1 MNCSSGP
8 RGGRR
13 DDTDADACTHTYTA
27 TLTLMMHQ
35 RLNSNMLHL
44 TTSLH
49 NHLSGSELPASKT
62 WQAGDYTVH
71 KRKRKWQNILLS
83 DDLECRL
90 RKLTPTCITQLNFRA
105 SVSNFHTTRFQTW
118 RPHIRLSEFDPFTIL
133 SHSNLYS
140 IYIYIVKKNEI
151 GALVFQSTRKQNFI
165 FRSYFYRRSG
175 HVLHGW
181 R

>member
-90 RKLTPTCITQLNFRA
+90 RKLTPTCITQLNFSA

-140 IYIYIVKKNEI
+140 IYIYIVNKKRDR
-151 GALVFQSTRKQNFI
+151 STSISVYSQTKF
-165 FRSYFYRRSG
+165 YFSQ
-175 HVLHGW
+175 LFL
-181 R
+181 